1 MVPLLY
7 RYFIISF
14 SEICKFKSETGRYE
28 KVLNVTNISE
38 IGIFEIDSGLHEQ
51 VLSVINGHYDFR
63 VSDA

>member
-1 MVPLLY
+1 MFLFQL
-7 RYFIISF
+7 
-14 SEICKFKSETGRYE
+14 ETDKNRH
-28 KVLNVTNISE
+28 VSISE